1 MRNLIA
7 GLILLVAAVLGY
19 CTVISGRSKQH
30 IAKKLTNFM
39 ISLYPPIAGN
49 LIIIIAKS
57 EGFALFG
64 RYLYAVGIDITM
76 YCLLDFVM
84 EYCGFAW
91 KKVWQRLLIACI
103 IADIIQLLCNPF
115 FHHAFEPD
123 MMMVYGAPYYN
134 VKSYFGRNIH
144 LALVYVIMAAVL
156 IVLLIKMKRSAII
169 YVEKYSIIFLLL
181 LFTGLWEIFYILSRT
196 PVKSSVIAYGVFGI
210 LVFYFSLFYR
220 PQRVLDSLL
229 ADIASGLTDGLFFF
243 DDGNTCLWV
252 DESGLELI
260 GAKENDS
267 AHYAEL
273 LSRKFPG
280 LSFESNGWETHRKLA
295 DRYYKL
301 SKHAVFDNRKKV
313 LGSVL
318 SVMDETENERKIQKE
333 RYIATH
339 DPLTGLYTRNYLYE
353 RTRERIDSDPD
364 KTFYVCYADIKDF
377 KMINDIFGDDFGDYT
392 LQSVANDIKSNMP
405 EGAIYGRIGSDMF
418 GMCLS
423 EDEFDQELAEQFIS
437 RFRVEKGGTTY
448 NITMHEGV
456 YKVIDH
462 SIDVSIMYDRAHIA
476 METIQDDYKRYL
488 AVYDDSMREKVL
500 WDQSISMQL
509 EDALKNRDIRP
520 YLQPIVDTKGKVIG
534 AEALVRWIHTEKGLL
549 PPISFIPTFEN
560 NGMITDVDR
569 YMWRCSAEILKRW
582 ENIGRNDLFISINVS
597 PKDFFFFDVYEE
609 LRKIVKEY
617 GIQPSCL
624 RIEITET
631 TMMNDKSY
639 VMDTLKKLRSDG
651 FVIEMDDFGSG
662 YSSLNMLKDMPVDV
676 IKVDMKFIDD
686 AKDLNRSSIILH
698 NLLNMMSELDM
709 VSLTEGIEKEEQFI
723 SLAQMG
729 CKLFQGYLFSKP
741 VPVEEFEETFQI
753 K

>member
-1 MRNLIA
+1 
-7 GLILLVAAVLGY
+7 
-19 CTVISGRSKQH
+19 
-30 IAKKLTNFM
+30 
-39 ISLYPPIAGN
+39 
-49 LIIIIAKS
+49 
-57 EGFALFG
+57 
-64 RYLYAVGIDITM
+64 
-76 YCLLDFVM
+76 
-84 EYCGFAW
+84 
-91 KKVWQRLLIACI
+91 
-103 IADIIQLLCNPF
+103 
-115 FHHAFEPD
+115 
-123 MMMVYGAPYYN
+123 
-134 VKSYFGRNIH
+134 
-144 LALVYVIMAAVL
+144 
-156 IVLLIKMKRSAII
+156 
-169 YVEKYSIIFLLL
+169 
-181 LFTGLWEIFYILSRT
+181 
-196 PVKSSVIAYGVFGI
+196 
-210 LVFYFSLFYR
+210 
-220 PQRVLDSLL
+220 
-229 ADIASGLTDGLFFF
+229 
-243 DDGNTCLWV
+243 
-252 DESGLELI
+252 
-260 GAKENDS
+260 
-267 AHYAEL
+267 
-273 LSRKFPG
+273 
-280 LSFESNGWETHRKLA
+280 
-295 DRYYKL
+295 
-301 SKHAVFDNRKKV
+301 
-313 LGSVL
+313 
-318 SVMDETENERKIQKE
+318 
-333 RYIATH
+333 
-339 DPLTGLYTRNYLYE
+339 
-353 RTRERIDSDPD
+353 
-364 KTFYVCYADIKDF
+364 
-377 KMINDIFGDDFGDYT
+377 MINDIFGDDFGDYT

-651 FVIEMDDFGSG
+651 FIIEMDDFGSG

>member
-1 MRNLIA
+1 MRNIIA
-7 GLILLVAAVLGY
+7 GLILLVAAILGY
-19 CTVISGRSKQH
+19 CTTISARSKQPL
-30 IAKKLTNFM
+30 AKKLTNFL
-39 ISLYPPIAGN
+39 IALFPPIAGN

>member
-7 GLILLVAAVLGY
+7 GLILLVAAILGY
-19 CTVISGRSKQH
+19 CTTISARSKQH

-91 KKVWQRLLIACI
+91 KKVWQRLLITCI

-134 VKSYFGRNIH
+134 VRSYFGRNIH

-156 IVLLIKMKRSAII
+156 AVLFIKMKRSAII

-229 ADIASGLTDGLFFF
+229 ADVASGLTDGLFFF

-301 SKHAVFDNRKKV
+301 SKHAVFDNRKKT

-318 SVMDETENERKIQKE
+318 SVMDETENELKLQKE
-333 RYIATH
+333 RYNATH

-353 RTRERIDSDPD
+353 RTREKIDSDPD

-392 LQSVANDIKSNMP
+392 LQSVAKDIRSNMP

-423 EDEFDQELAEQFIS
+423 EDEFDQQLAEQFLS
-437 RFRVEKGGTTY
+437 QFRVEKDGTTY

-456 YKVIDH
+456 YKVIDRN
-462 SIDVSIMYDRAHIA
+462 IDVSIMYDRAHIA
-476 METIQDDYKRYL
+476 METISNDYKKHV
-488 AVYDDSMREKVL
+488 AIYDDKMREKVL

-509 EDALKNRDIRP
+509 EDALKNRDIVP
-520 YLQPIVDTKGKVIG
+520 YLQPIVDADGKVIG
-534 AEALVRWIHTEKGLL
+534 AEALVRWIHPEKGLL

-651 FVIEMDDFGSG
+651 FTIEMDDFGSG

>member
-1 MRNLIA
+1 M
-7 GLILLVAAVLGY
+7 AAILGY

-103 IADIIQLLCNPF
+103 AADIIQLLCNPF

-156 IVLLIKMKRSAII
+156 TVLLIKMKRSAII

-220 PQRVLDSLL
+220 PRRVLDSLL
-229 ADIASGLTDGLFFF
+229 ADVASGLTDGLFFF

-301 SKHAVFDNRKKV
+301 SKHAVFDNRKKT

-318 SVMDETENERKIQKE
+318 SVMDETENELKLQKE
-333 RYIATH
+333 RYNATH

-392 LQSVANDIKSNMP
+392 LQSVAKDIRPKMP
-405 EGAIYGRIGSDMF
+405 GEALYGRIGSDMF

-456 YKVIDH
+456 YKVIDR

-476 METIQDDYKRYL
+476 METISNDYKKHV
-488 AVYDDSMREKVL
+488 AIYDDKMREKVL

-509 EDALKNRDIRP
+509 EDALKNRDIAP
-520 YLQPIVDTKGKVIG
+520 YLQPIVNTDGIVIG
-534 AEALVRWIHTEKGLL
+534 AEALVRWNHPQKGLL
-549 PPISFIPTFEN
+549 PPISFIPTFET
-560 NGMITDVDR
+560 NGMIADIDR
-569 YMWRCSAEILKRW
+569 HMWKCSAEILKRW
-582 ENIGRNDLFISINVS
+582 ENIGRKDLFISINVS
-597 PKDFFFFDVYEE
+597 PKDFFFFDVHEE
-609 LRKIVKEY
+609 LSNIVKEY
-617 GIQPSCL
+617 DIQPSCL
-624 RIEITET
+624 RIEITESV
-631 TMMNDKSY
+631 MMNDSSY
-639 VMDTLKKLRSDG
+639 VMDILKKLREEG
-651 FVIEMDDFGSG
+651 FIIEMDDFGSG

-676 IKVDMKFIDD
+676 VKVDMKFIEDTD
-686 AKDLNRSSIILH
+686 GLSRSSIILR
-698 NLLNMMSELDM
+698 NVLNMMSQLGM

-729 CKLFQGYLFSKP
+729 CKLFQGYLFSRP

-753 K
+753 RL

>member
-7 GLILLVAAVLGY
+7 GLILLVAAILGY
-19 CTVISGRSKQH
+19 CTTISARSKQH

-91 KKVWQRLLIACI
+91 KKVWQRLLIICI
-103 IADIIQLLCNPF
+103 IADIIQLLCNPI

-144 LALVYVIMAAVL
+144 LALVYVIMTAVL
-156 IVLLIKMKRSAII
+156 AVLFIKMKRSAII
-169 YVEKYSIIFLLL
+169 YVEKYSIIFSLL
-181 LFTGLWEIFYILSRT
+181 LFTGLWEVFYLFSRT

-210 LVFYFSLFYR
+210 LVFYFSLYYR
-220 PQRVLDSLL
+220 PRRLLDSLL

-243 DDGNTCLWV
+243 DDGGRCLWA
-252 DESGLELI
+252 DENGLSLI
-260 GAKENDS
+260 ETKESD
-267 AHYAEL
+267 HLDYADL
-273 LSRKFPG
+273 IRSKFPG
-280 LSFESNGWETHRKLA
+280 LELEKSEWETHRNLA

-301 SKHAVFDNRKKV
+301 SKHTVFDSRKKV

-318 SVMDETENERKIQKE
+318 SVMDETENELKLQKE

-339 DPLTGLYTRNYLYE
+339 DPLTGLYTKNHLYE
-353 RTRERIDSDPD
+353 RTRQRIDNDPD
-364 KTFYVCYADIKDF
+364 RTFYVCYIDIKDF
-377 KMINDIFGDDFGDYT
+377 KMINDVFGDDFGDYT

-423 EDEFDQELAEQFIS
+423 EDEFDPELAEKFVS
-437 RFRVEKGGTTY
+437 EFRAEKDGTTY

-456 YKVIDH
+456 YKVVERNIDA
-462 SIDVSIMYDRAHIA
+462 SIMYDRAHIA
-476 METIQDDYKRYL
+476 METISNDYKKHV
-488 AVYDDSMREKVL
+488 AIYDDKMREKVL

-509 EDALKNRDIRP
+509 EDALKNRDIAP

-534 AEALVRWIHTEKGLL
+534 AEALVRWIHPEKGLL

-597 PKDFFFFDVYEE
+597 PKDFYFFDVHEE
-609 LRKIVKEY
+609 LKKIVKEY
-617 GIQPSCL
+617 DIPSSRL

-631 TMMNDKSY
+631 TMMNDKNY
-639 VMDTLKKLRSDG
+639 VMDTLNKLRSDG
-651 FVIEMDDFGSG
+651 FIVEMDDFGSG

-676 IKVDMKFIDD
+676 IKVDMKFIDG

-729 CKLFQGYLFSKP
+729 CKLFQGYLFSMP
-741 VPVEEFEETFQI
+741 VPVEEFEEAFQI